1 MKTKTGRYE
10 DYRGKKKWMVEH
22 PDHGKAVVLSPDA
35 ESAIVAAAHSFGV
48 PWTKLEFYAGC
59 KVSKV

>member
-10 DYRGKKKWMVEH
+10 DYRGKKKWVVDH
-22 PDHGKAVVLSPDA
+22 PSIGKAIVLAPNE

-48 PWTKLEFYAGC
+48 SWTKLEFYAGC
-59 KVSKV
+59 KVSKM